1 MLLDTKY
8 TLTNSTQRSHNILA
22 RRLNKLEKLEGSA
35 TNIDPSGVI
44 QPQLGMPKEFYENHT
59 FHAQASVIQ
68 SGPSALETDRTGG
81 GTASISTQSYFSQN
95 SGHNTQTD
103 RGAATNGA
111 SRNSTVLQT
120 HRGHAV
126 KFFLLILLLMLQQS
140 VLMKQ

>member
-68 SGPSALETDRTGG
+68 SGPSAPETDRTGG
-81 GTASISTQSYFSQN
+81 GTASISTQRVAFLKIRVITHKLIVEQQQIEPRGTVQFSK
-95 SGHNTQTD
+95 HTE
-103 RGAATNGA
+103 
-111 SRNSTVLQT
+111 V
-120 HRGHAV
+120 
-126 KFFLLILLLMLQQS
+126 MQS
-140 VLMKQ
+140 SFSF